1 MKFENSKLK
10 YCEIIVSSNP
20 VFIVMEWTAES
31 MKNLVNK
38 ESRKIEPA
46 EKLRNIPL
54 SWIEVGSGY
63 DVASYV
69 RNY

>member
-1 MKFENSKLK
+1 MKFEI
-10 YCEIIVSSNP
+10 EIKILRNHRLDDILFDRTWCRIP
-20 VFIVMEWTAES
+20 QLNE
-31 MKNLVNK
+31 
-38 ESRKIEPA
+38 ESRKIESA

-63 DVASYV
+63 GVTSYV